1 MKPLFTLFIVFAFVL
16 NVTSQTNQ
24 HLKDINVVW
33 SEFYAAFEQLD
44 HTKMTAIHHEDLIR
58 ISGGKRIRDYKSYMN
73 SNRASFE
80 ALKAKNM
87 STKIELRFFERIANE
102 KVSSER
108 GIYKLT
114 QSDGTSSPNH
124 YYGQFHVIMEKI
136 DGQWL
141 ITMDYDSNENN
152 TIGEEAFMKAY
163 TIDNFEPF

>member
-1 MKPLFTLFIVFAFVL
+1 
-16 NVTSQTNQ
+16 
-24 HLKDINVVW
+24 
-33 SEFYAAFEQLD
+33 
-44 HTKMTAIHHEDLIR
+44 
-58 ISGGKRIRDYKSYMN
+58 
-73 SNRASFE
+73 
-80 ALKAKNM
+80 
-87 STKIELRFFERIANE
+87 
-102 KVSSER
+102 
-108 GIYKLT
+108 YKLT